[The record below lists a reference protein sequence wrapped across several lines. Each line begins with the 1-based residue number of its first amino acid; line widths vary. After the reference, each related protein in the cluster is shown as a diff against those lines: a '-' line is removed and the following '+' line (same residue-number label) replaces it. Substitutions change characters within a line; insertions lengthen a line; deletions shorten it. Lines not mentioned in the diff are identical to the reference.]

1 MPDKL
6 LDAKHRVKSTNPEK
20 SLIVQ
25 APAGSG
31 KTSLLVERYLNLLN
45 IVEKPE
51 QILALTF
58 TRKAA
63 YEMRYRVLERLTK
76 KDSQSRSLKKKDETL
91 HWNLSQNTDRL
102 KIQTI
107 DSFAYSVI
115 QQLPLAN
122 RFGFEMA
129 LFRGRYAITRK
140 CLCQPTTSHGNSILH
155 GKT

>member
-76 KDSQSRSLKKKDETL
+76 KDSQSRSLKKKDETRKQSKFVCS
-91 HWNLSQNTDRL
+91 NSN
-102 KIQTI
+102 
-107 DSFAYSVI
+107 
-115 QQLPLAN
+115 
-122 RFGFEMA
+122 
-129 LFRGRYAITRK
+129 RGRRIISE
-140 CLCQPTTSHGNSILH
+140 QHFDS
-155 GKT
+155 

>member
-58 TRKAA
+58 TGKAA

-76 KDSQSRSLKKKDETL
+76 KDSQSRSLKEKD
-91 HWNLSQNTDRL
+91 
-102 KIQTI
+102 
-107 DSFAYSVI
+107 
-115 QQLPLAN
+115 
-122 RFGFEMA
+122 
-129 LFRGRYAITRK
+129 
-140 CLCQPTTSHGNSILH
+140 
-155 GKT
+155 